1 MEERRRALLQDTWPS
16 VVVMEGHAGGERSMG
31 GERST
36 RGADGEARVLG
47 KDSHWR
53 SEDAEHITLAK
64 MKASA

>member
-1 MEERRRALLQDTWPS
+1 VKEAREEKEA
-16 VVVMEGHAGGERSMG
+16 
-31 GERST
+31 

-53 SEDAEHITLAK
+53 SEDAEHITLAL